1 MISPAG
7 VTIRD
12 ARPGDLA
19 AIAGVFI
26 ACWRTS
32 YAGWLPDQLT
42 EMYDQ
47 EGAETLWRRVL
58 EEPRAGSSTFVAVDA
73 DRAILGVVR
82 AGRDPDEPSVGHIY
96 SLYVDPAVQGRG
108 VGSRLLLVANEWLR
122 AEGLEEATLW
132 VFAANGSALRFYARL
147 GWEADG
153 GERIEPEYG
162 QPEVRL
168 RRSRP
173 GG

>member
-1 MISPAG
+1 VISPAR

-12 ARPGDLA
+12 AGPGDLA

-32 YAGWLPDQLT
+32 YPGLLPDPVIEL
-42 EMYDQ
+42 YDRD
-47 EGAETLWRRVL
+47 GAEMLWRGAL
-58 EEPRAGSSTFVAVDA
+58 EGPRPGTQTFVAVDT

-96 SLYVDPAVQGRG
+96 SLYVDPAIQGRG
-108 VGSRLLLVANEWLR
+108 LGSRLLLVADEWFR
-122 AEGLEEATLW
+122 AEGLDEATLW
-132 VFAANGSALRFYARL
+132 VFAANGPALRFYARM

-168 RRSRP
+168 RRSLP